1 MPHLSPRVVGC
12 FGAQTNTNGRGP
24 SVCHLVGRDR
34 PRPTGRSS
42 MSFVRGTGSPKIR
55 DHACVALCAC
65 MASKRASLGARSPK
79 PGFSAGPPSQID
91 PETTVWA
98 MVLFFGPQT
107 RVSVQWKS
115 GVTSH
120 VSEKGKSNISKEGCG
135 CAPCS
140 DIFYY
145 CYLRIL
151 PLTQLLQ
158 QCWKEWALYAL
169 KLMPVCRNIYRH
181 RVHSRVLRYGRKWKK
196 WAHTQSIWRLVH
208 APLSTDTGAE
218 KARKER
224 QGEKAE
230 NEENE
235 RAATSNATRSV
246 RKRTAPRCNMN
257 LLASQDDFKSVLA
270 FHKTMQDTA
279 AAVQE
284 PPPAS
289 SLALGGGAST
299 SSTGWMKDLHRLQHQ
314 LEQMTHNKEQHM
326 QQWQL
331 EREILRSAAAMEGT
345 RNVPSR
351 DTYRKKQGRRY
362 DTERG
367 DGTRRTKADEEEEE
381 EEEELYRRMKR
392 RRRGRR
398 RRKGSKR
405 KHVVVQTPS
414 TSYYTE
420 EEDQESVVGGT
431 SEGDAGAYERIIR
444 RGGDSTN
451 DGWRSEMDSYSD
463 DFECSDGDMEEEAVV
478 VEGGDKEE
486 ILQVLQNIRAM
497 RAAVE
502 GTLTSP

>member
-1 MPHLSPRVVGC
+1 MQKR
-12 FGAQTNTNGRGP
+12 P
-24 SVCHLVGRDR
+24 SQPIRYETYCLFCGKTWSVQL
-34 PRPTGRSS
+34 
-42 MSFVRGTGSPKIR
+42 GSPQLSCTCGANINCLR
-55 DHACVALCAC
+55 DLTTKAAQDLEEKVLGVLMDTWQEKMGEPRKRQLQSPVVPTRTKVVA
-65 MASKRASLGARSPK
+65 S
-79 PGFSAGPPSQID
+79 SAPVI
-91 PETTVWA
+91 E
-98 MVLFFGPQT
+98 
-107 RVSVQWKS
+107 
-115 GVTSH
+115 
-120 VSEKGKSNISKEGCG
+120 E
-135 CAPCS
+135 
-140 DIFYY
+140 
-145 CYLRIL
+145 
-151 PLTQLLQ
+151 PLTP
-158 QCWKEWALYAL
+158 ATR
-169 KLMPVCRNIYRH
+169 KL
-181 RVHSRVLRYGRKWKK
+181 
-196 WAHTQSIWRLVH
+196 RLIH

-279 AAVQE
+279 AVEE
-284 PPPAS
+284 PPPTS
-289 SLALGGGAST
+289 SLALDGGAST

-367 DGTRRTKADEEEEE
+367 DGTRRTKVDEEEEE

-398 RRKGSKR
+398 RR
-405 KHVVVQTPS
+405 
-414 TSYYTE
+414 
-420 EEDQESVVGGT
+420 
-431 SEGDAGAYERIIR
+431 
-444 RGGDSTN
+444 
-451 DGWRSEMDSYSD
+451 
-463 DFECSDGDMEEEAVV
+463 
-478 VEGGDKEE
+478 
-486 ILQVLQNIRAM
+486 L
-497 RAAVE
+497 
-502 GTLTSP
+502 